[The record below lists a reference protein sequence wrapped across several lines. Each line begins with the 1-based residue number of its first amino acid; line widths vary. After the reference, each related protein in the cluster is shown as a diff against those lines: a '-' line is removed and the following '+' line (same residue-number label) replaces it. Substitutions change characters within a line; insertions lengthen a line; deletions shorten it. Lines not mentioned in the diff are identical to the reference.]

1 MKLPQI
7 QAIGATAKLPSE
19 IHVDCSLVAYVNV
32 RFAHKQRITIKSCSE
47 IVASNNLKNSM

>member
-32 RFAHKQRITIKSCSE
+32 RFAHKQRITLKSCSE
-47 IVASNNLKNSM
+47 IVTSNNLKNSM